1 MTAPVLADE
10 LGPRGRRIVWIASA
24 VSVVVFAA
32 VVYVAVRRFADK
44 GQLDAEKWRLLGEP
58 EVIRFLWGG
67 LVMTVKV
74 AAAGM
79 VGALTLGTLLSLTRL
94 AQSRPLRIVS
104 MLYTEFFRAFPLL
117 LLILFF
123 FFGLPRLDIHWPTIW
138 YLIVPLALYNGA
150 VIGELFRAGILS
162 LDRGQSEAAYAIGLG
177 YWRAMRL
184 VILPQA
190 IRRMIPAIVGQLVVL
205 LKDTSL
211 GFFVQFDELLR
222 RAEITGRFG
231 KNELQVF
238 IVVAVVYMLVNMALS
253 QTARRLEV
261 RQRRRFGA
269 GRLLGGVP
277 EDLAV
282 VDAAAEA
289 TSDATKRPAARG

>member
-10 LGPRGRRIVWIASA
+10 LGPRGKRIVWIASA
-24 VSVVVFAA
+24 VSLIVLAA
-32 VVYVAVRRFADK
+32 LVAVAVQRFADK
-44 GQLDAEKWRLLGEP
+44 GQLDAEKWRLLGDP
-58 EVIRFLWGG
+58 EVMQFLLGG
-67 LVMTVKV
+67 LTTTLKIAVG
-74 AAAGM
+74 GM
-79 VGALTLGTLLSLTRL
+79 VGALVLGVVLSLTRL
-94 AQSRPLRIVS
+94 SQSLPLRFLS
-104 MLYTEFFRAFPLL
+104 RLYTEFFRGFPLL

-123 FFGLPRLDIHWPTIW
+123 FFGLPRLGIDWPRIW
-138 YLIVPLALYNGA
+138 YMIVPLLLYNGA

-162 LDRGQSEAAYAIGLG
+162 LDRGQSEAAYAVGLS
-177 YWRAMRL
+177 YWQAMRI

-190 IRRMIPAIVGQLVVL
+190 VRRMIPAIVGQLVVL

-211 GFFVQFDELLR
+211 GFFVQFEELLR

-238 IVVAVVYMLVNMALS
+238 MVVAVVYMLVNMTLS
-253 QTARRLEV
+253 QAARRLEV
-261 RQRRRFGA
+261 RQRRRYGA
-269 GRLLGGVP
+269 GGLAVAGV

-289 TSDATKRPAARG
+289 KVAGPKA

>member
-1 MTAPVLADE
+1 MTAPVLGDE
-10 LGPRGRRIVWIASA
+10 LGPRGRRIVSVASA
-24 VSVVVFAA
+24 VSA
-32 VVYVAVRRFADK
+32 VVLAALLVVAVRRFADK
-44 GQLDAEKWRLLGEP
+44 GQLDADKWRLLTDAN
-58 EVIRFLWGG
+58 VIRFLWVG
-67 LVMTVKV
+67 LVTTVKV

-79 VGALTLGTLLSLTRL
+79 IGALALGTVLALTRL
-94 AQSRPLRIVS
+94 ARSVVTRFLSR
-104 MLYTEFFRAFPLL
+104 LYTEFFRGFPLL

-123 FFGLPRLDIHWPTIW
+123 FFGLPRMGIEWPRIW

-162 LDRGQSEAAYAIGLG
+162 LDRGQSEAAYAVGLN
-177 YWRAMRL
+177 YWQAMRR

-211 GFFVQFDELLR
+211 GFFVQFEELLR

-238 IVVAVVYMLVNMALS
+238 IVVAVVYMLVNMVLS
-253 QTARRLEV
+253 QAARRLEV
-261 RQRRRFGA
+261 RQRSRYGA
-269 GRLLGGVP
+269 GGIEVEGV
-277 EDLAV
+277 EEFAV
-282 VDAAAEA
+282 VDAEA
-289 TSDATKRPAARG
+289 QAKTKSDA